1 MYIKDLFELIVIF
14 AIVLAVVLLAVNLVI
29 MVKTLIKDLKKQS
42 PFLMS
47 KADIN
52 SNLRSLM
59 LSINRSEYIFGYRN
73 DEEYE
78 DFIQEMDERLM
89 EEAHGK

>member
-29 MVKTLIKDLKKQS
+29 MVKTLIKDLKRQS

>member
-1 MYIKDLFELIVIF
+1 MYIKDIFEIIVIL
-14 AIVLAVVLLAVNLVI
+14 AILLAVALLVVNLVI

-47 KADIN
+47 KEDID

-59 LSINRSEYIFGYRN
+59 LSVNRSEYIFGYRN

-78 DFIQEMDERLM
+78 DFIEEIDERLM